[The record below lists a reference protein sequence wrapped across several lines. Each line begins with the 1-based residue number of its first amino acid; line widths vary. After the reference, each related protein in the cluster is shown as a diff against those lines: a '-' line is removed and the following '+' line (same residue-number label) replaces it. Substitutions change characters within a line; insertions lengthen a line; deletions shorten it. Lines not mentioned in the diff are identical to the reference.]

1 MRRST
6 LDRLLEA
13 RAAKRPAAHLRWL
26 EQGDEAL
33 VVAGE
38 AVVGEPLPQPILD
51 AVRSAHRRDKGTT
64 IETERGPLFIQVFN
78 PPLRLIVVGAV
89 HIAQTLVPMASL
101 AGYDV
106 TVVDPRRAFASDA
119 RFPGVDVRQDWP
131 DEALDA
137 LEPDARTA
145 VVTLTHDPKLDDPA
159 LDLALRS
166 EAFYIAALGSKRTHA
181 ARLERLSE
189 LGHDAAGARTD
200 PRAGRALDRGGQPGR
215 GRDLGDGRDDPGPA
229 PGRGRLRASGAGLD
243 RAPPKADFHD
253 WQTTSWSLIHEVR
266 CDSSRRRRGRDPRP
280 FGQAGRLW
288 L

>member
-1 MRRST
+1 VRREL

-26 EQGDEAL
+26 AHGGEAL
-33 VVAGE
+33 VVADEVVLGDALPA
-38 AVVGEPLPQPILD
+38 AVLD
-51 AVRSAHRRDKGTT
+51 QVRSAHRRDKGMTVQT
-64 IETERGPLFIQVFN
+64 DEGPLFIQIFN

-101 AGYDV
+101 TGYDV

-131 DEALDA
+131 DEALEE

-181 ARLERLSE
+181 ARLERLAG
-189 LGHDAAGARTD
+189 LGHQPPAL
-200 PRAGRALDRGGQPGR
+200 GRIH
-215 GRDLGDGRDDPGPA
+215 GPA
-229 PGRGRLRASGAGLD
+229 GLSIGAVSPAEIALSVMAEMTRVLRQGADG
-243 RAPPKADFHD
+243 
-253 WQTTSWSLIHEVR
+253 
-266 CDSSRRRRGRDPRP
+266 
-280 FGQAGRLW
+280 
-288 L
+288 